1 MLRKTLM
8 ILITVSMSVIIGC
21 QRMQEPLTDAVKDT
35 PEKGTLKVGVLQPP
49 SYYPSYT
56 KGVTLAQ
63 EKINRDGGILGSEVE
78 LLHRDEVTDTFSE
91 TLTELV
97 EVEKVVGIIGPVF
110 SSHAVRIDPSLQLP
124 ILAGATD
131 ANRVTQTNEFIFLVS
146 GSNALHAELI
156 AQFAV
161 NALSAE
167 MAAMVWQAEDVYSM
181 GLIDAFDAK
190 FQELTGEIVDR
201 QTYQAGDTTFT
212 EQLTS
217 IQAHQPDVI
226 FLASFPPEVPLIIKE
241 ARDMGIES
249 IFIGG
254 DGMEDPENML
264 GTLIDNQPL
273 DGTYYTTNLDLTS
286 ENPDTQQ
293 FIAAYEARHGE
304 TPDGVAASGYDA
316 LHLLKIAIQTA
327 GTTQPVA
334 VRDALAKITDYS
346 GATAIVNFDAN
357 RHPVKDVGIMK
368 IENGMI
374 VPRTFVSED
383 KLGTSE

>member
-1 MLRKTLM
+1 MKNVLV
-8 ILITVSMSVIIGC
+8 ILTILLIVCVITGC
-21 QRMQEPLTDAVKDT
+21 ERMREPLKNTVKDT
-35 PEKGTLKVGVLQPP
+35 TEQDTLKVGVLQPP

-56 KGVTLAQ
+56 KGAILAQ
-63 EKINRDGGILGSEVE
+63 EKINSEGGILGMNVE
-78 LLHRDEVTDTFSE
+78 LVHRAEVTDTFSE

-131 ANRVTQTNEFIFLVS
+131 ANRVTQTNEFIFIVS

-156 AQFAV
+156 GQFAV
-161 NALSAE
+161 NQLNAQT
-167 MAAMVWQAEDVYSM
+167 AAVVWQADDVYSI

-190 FQELTGEIVDR
+190 FQALNGEIVDR
-201 QTYQAGDTTFT
+201 QTYQVGDTTFT

-217 IQAHQPDVI
+217 IQAQQPDVI

-241 ARDMGIES
+241 ARDMGIKS

-264 GTLIDNQPL
+264 GTLMDNKPL
-273 DGTYYTTNLDLTS
+273 DSTYYTTNLDLTAD
-286 ENPDTQQ
+286 NPDTQQ
-293 FIAAYEARHGE
+293 FIEAYKAQYQAV
-304 TPDGVAASGYDA
+304 PDGVAASGYDA
-316 LHLLKIAIQTA
+316 LHLLKIAIETA
-327 GTTQPVA
+327 GTTEPVA
-334 VRDALAKITDYS
+334 VRDTLAQITNYS
-346 GATAIVNFDAN
+346 GATAIANFDAN
-357 RHPVKDVGIMK
+357 RHPVKGVGIMK

-374 VPRTFVSED
+374 APLTFVSQD